1 MSFLAVVSVSPSSIV
16 PFLVGVCA
24 AYVVAGVFSRLY
36 LCPLAKFPGPK
47 LAALTYWPEFYYDLI
62 KGGSFQRQIAKMHEQ
77 YGPIVRINPGEL
89 HIQDSEFYEQLYRR
103 ENKLDKFPGQT
114 KMFGMPGIFFT
125 TETHELHRQRRAPY
139 SLFFS
144 RKAISDVSQ
153 VITDR
158 VDTLCRRLRDSE
170 KQRVP
175 MPLGLGYVALTTD
188 IISSYALADCYHLLE
203 RDDLG
208 RSYHD
213 LFLGF
218 IQSCHFIKHLTFIFN
233 LIQALPDPVM
243 IWLRPSLR
251 LAMQLMKKMQSD
263 IQATIEQL
271 NSQTHE
277 PKPGLFST
285 ILQSN
290 LSPQDRT
297 AERIAREAMS
307 LLVAGSETTAFTMST
322 ITYHVLAHP
331 ATRAKLRAAL
341 SEAIPDPNA
350 LPQLG
355 QLEAI
360 PYLHACV
367 QEGLRLAYGTSNR
380 LTRVSRTPIRYRD
393 WDIPAGVPVGMTTIF
408 MHDDES
414 VFPDHTAFKPER
426 WLEPR
431 DDGVRLEKSL
441 TSFGKGT
448 RQCLGVNLA
457 YAELYL
463 TIATIFRRFELALF
477 ETEWATV
484 EYARDFFNP
493 FPEHGGDGVR
503 VLVM

>member
-1 MSFLAVVSVSPSSIV
+1 MNLVS
-16 PFLVGVCA
+16 
-24 AYVVAGVFSRLY
+24 
-36 LCPLAKFPGPK
+36 
-47 LAALTYWPEFYYDLI
+47 
-62 KGGSFQRQIAKMHEQ
+62 RQ
-77 YGPIVRINPGEL
+77 
-89 HIQDSEFYEQLYRR
+89 
-103 ENKLDKFPGQT
+103 
-114 KMFGMPGIFFT
+114 
-125 TETHELHRQRRAPY
+125 
-139 SLFFS
+139 
-144 RKAISDVSQ
+144 
-153 VITDR
+153 
-158 VDTLCRRLRDSE
+158 
-170 KQRVP
+170 
-175 MPLGLGYVALTTD
+175 
-188 IISSYALADCYHLLE
+188 
-203 RDDLG
+203 
-208 RSYHD
+208 
-213 LFLGF
+213 
-218 IQSCHFIKHLTFIFN
+218 
-233 LIQALPDPVM
+233 
-243 IWLRPSLR
+243 
-251 LAMQLMKKMQSD
+251 KMQSD

-448 RQCLGVNLA
+448 RQCLGVK
-457 YAELYL
+457 Y
-463 TIATIFRRFELALF
+463 
-477 ETEWATV
+477 V
-484 EYARDFFNP
+484 CFFFFAN
-493 FPEHGGDGVR
+493 
-503 VLVM
+503 